1 MLFLVAQHKLETCEI
16 KNTFSYI
23 KYGYQS
29 GIPYLNKQLA
39 FITEYLQKR
48 NTSFNFPV
56 TTEDISMNSDFSQ
69 NQNQNQFVDIL
80 LSSKALTLMILE
92 DEEIGH
98 IKTVQVSA
106 C

>member
-1 MLFLVAQHKLETCEI
+1 
-16 KNTFSYI
+16 
-23 KYGYQS
+23 
-29 GIPYLNKQLA
+29 
-39 FITEYLQKR
+39 
-48 NTSFNFPV
+48 
-56 TTEDISMNSDFSQ
+56 MNSDFSQ